1 MALTQEEMQQFAKI
15 TVDSL
20 KAAGIGGG
28 NTGGSPTNA
37 ANATSTGNFSGNLN
51 KLGNAASE
59 AAGFL
64 NSAGTG
70 VEFISKKLSDNFGFL
85 GDAVGGAA
93 AYLTNTQSVFQAL
106 SKVGAGFNGDLG
118 ALRAGA
124 AQTRMPLDMFANMV
138 GNNATALL
146 GLGASVNKGTAR
158 FTQLSAAM
166 FNDGVIDGMMNLG
179 YTIEE
184 ANELLLTNAA
194 ATRRSQMLSGSSDSE
209 VAAATL
215 RMAENM
221 AIVAELTGKS
231 AKQQANDL
239 ADTMRDGRNIAA
251 NRQLEAR
258 GIKDA
263 TATMAQASLGLGAVS
278 PAAQAFMSDMNQ
290 TGVAMTPLTQNFA
303 ALNPRTAEAIKAVQ
317 ALRES
322 NMNSVD
328 KQAAIDRQLERVKM
342 IAADEFVNANNRFA
356 GTIGQVN
363 TIGQSAADNIAATE
377 DARLAREKYI
387 LDEQRKRP
395 TMSVADLTEEYF
407 RNTSD
412 TVRGQTAGGDT
423 EQSISRNLNRAT
435 ISLANT
441 ASDINVEIAKNLSQ
455 NTDLQGA
462 IAQALGGS
470 SLFVEGLS
478 DFLTEFSTSL
488 AEKYTNSI
496 EVALNPFSEVFNGII
511 SNNMLDVNVKAIEN
525 SIDNVDRRTITADA
539 QNDMEAQRRAN
550 SSTGASE
557 ERNALGGSIS
567 AGTASLVGE
576 YGPETFI
583 PNMDGAIIPNMK
595 AMLNRMPD
603 MAKALQSEMAQFG
616 TPISD
621 MAKTMQN
628 ELSSMGSS
636 MSEAAQSVAATSP
649 GMSGGGSIE
658 QKLDILNQTM
668 LQLVSINSIQAR
680 TGEKHLKASRSSGNL
695 MSGIGRA

>member
-1 MALTQEEMQQFAKI
+1 MAEE
-15 TVDSL
+15 VELS
-20 KAAGIGGG
+20 AASINALATAINSNRPSTPS
-28 NTGGSPTNA
+28 NTNTSSTPSP
-37 ANATSTGNFSGNLN
+37 GNFSGNLN
-51 KLGNAASE
+51 RLGNAASE

-70 VEFISKKLSDNFGFL
+70 VEFISKKLGDNFGFL

-138 GNNATALL
+138 GNNATSLL

-221 AIVAELTGKS
+221 AIVAEITGKS

-263 TATMAQASLGLGAVS
+263 TATMAQASIGLGAVS

-303 ALNPRTAEAIKAVQ
+303 QLNPRTADAIKAVQ

-322 NMNSVD
+322 NMDSVS
-328 KQAAIDRQLERVKM
+328 KQAAIDRQLERVKI
-342 IAADEFVNANNRFA
+342 IAADEFTNANNRFA
-356 GTIGQVN
+356 GSIGQLSSV
-363 TIGQSAADNIAATE
+363 GQSAADNIAATE
-377 DARLAREKYI
+377 DARLSREKYI
-387 LDEQRKRP
+387 LDQQRAGS
-395 TMSVADLTEEYF
+395 TMSVAELTAEYF
-407 RNTSD
+407 QNQSD
-412 TVRGQTAGGDT
+412 IVRGQTAGGDD

-441 ASDINVEIAKNLSQ
+441 ASDINVEIATNLSQ
-455 NTDLQGA
+455 NTDLQRA
-462 IAQALGGS
+462 IAESLGGS

-478 DFLTEFSTSL
+478 DLLTEFATGL
-488 AEKYTNSI
+488 ADRYTNSI
-496 EVALNPFSEVFNGII
+496 AVALNPFSEVFNGIV
-511 SNNMLDVNVKAIEN
+511 SNNMLDVNIAAMN
-525 SIDNVDRRTITADA
+525 DSLNVNPETLPSQVGDDLEQQRLDR
-539 QNDMEAQRRAN
+539 QNG
-550 SSTGASE
+550 TPTTT
-557 ERNALGGSIS
+557 NALGGSIS

-603 MAKALQSEMAQFG
+603 IAKTMQNEMAQFG
-616 TPISD
+616 APMSE

-628 ELSSMGSS
+628 ELSSMGTS

-649 GMSGGGSIE
+649 GMSGGSSIE

>member
-1 MALTQEEMQQFAKI
+1 MAEE
-15 TVDSL
+15 VELS
-20 KAAGIGGG
+20 AASINALAAAINSNRPSTPS
-28 NTGGSPTNA
+28 NTN
-37 ANATSTGNFSGNLN
+37 TSSTSSSGNFSGNM
-51 KLGNAASE
+51 KQLGDAASE
-59 AAGFL
+59 TAGFL

-70 VEFISKKLSDNFGFL
+70 VEFISAKIGKNFSIL
-85 GDAVGGAA
+85 GSAVGGFSN
-93 AYLTNTQSVFQAL
+93 YLTNTQSVFQAL

-215 RMAENM
+215 AMAENM
-221 AIVAELTGKS
+221 AIVAEITGKS
-231 AKQQANDL
+231 AKKQADDL
-239 ADTMRDGRNIAA
+239 TDTMRDGRNIAA
-251 NRQLEAR
+251 NRSMEAR

-263 TATMAQASLGLGAVS
+263 TATMAQASIGLGAVS

-303 ALNPRTAEAIKAVQ
+303 QLNPRTADAIQAIQ

-322 NMNSVD
+322 NMDSVS
-328 KQAAIDRQLERVKM
+328 KQAAIDRQLERVKI

-363 TIGQSAADNIAATE
+363 AVGQSAADNMAAANDTIT
-377 DARLAREKYI
+377 AMEKYR
-387 LDEQRKRP
+387 LDQLRAGSTK
-395 TMSVADLTEEYF
+395 SVAELTAEYF
-407 RNTSD
+407 QNQSD
-412 TVRGQTAGGDT
+412 IVRGQTAGGDD

-462 IAQALGGS
+462 IQEALIGGS
-470 SLFVEGLS
+470 TFTDGLAET
-478 DFLTEFSTSL
+478 LTEFATGL
-488 AEKYTNSI
+488 TNRYTNSI
-496 EVALNPFSEVFNGII
+496 EVALNPFSEVFNDII
-511 SNNMLDVNVKAIEN
+511 KDNMLDVNIAAMNESLDVNTETLP
-525 SIDNVDRRTITADA
+525 SQVSED
-539 QNDMEAQRRAN
+539 QQRQRDERN
-550 SSTGASE
+550 GTVTPTT
-557 ERNALGGSIS
+557 RNALGGNIS

-603 MAKALQSEMAQFG
+603 
-616 TPISD
+616 I
-621 MAKTMQN
+621 AKTMQN
-628 ELSSMGSS
+628 ELASVGVS
-636 MSEAAQSVAATSP
+636 MSKAAQSVAATSP
-649 GMSGGGSIE
+649 SMSGGGSIE

-680 TGEKHLKASRSSGNL
+680 TGEKHLRASRSSGNL

>member
-1 MALTQEEMQQFAKI
+1 MADEVELSTASI
-15 TVDSL
+15 NAL
-20 KAAGIGGG
+20 AAAINSNRPSNPS
-28 NTGGSPTNA
+28 NTSSIPSSP
-37 ANATSTGNFSGNLN
+37 GNFSGNL
-51 KLGNAASE
+51 KQLGE
-59 AAGFL
+59 AAGTASGFL

-70 VEFISKKLSDNFGFL
+70 VEFISKKLTDNFSIL
-85 GDAVGGAA
+85 GDAVGGFGN
-93 AYLTNTQSVFQAL
+93 YLTNTQSVFQAL

-231 AKQQANDL
+231 AKQQADDL

-251 NRQLEAR
+251 NRSMEAR

-263 TATMAQASLGLGAVS
+263 TATMAQASIGLGAVS

-303 ALNPRTAEAIKAVQ
+303 QLNPRTAEAIKAVQ

-328 KQAAIDRQLERVKM
+328 KQAAIDRQLERVKI
-342 IAADEFVNANNRFA
+342 IAADEFTNANNRFA
-356 GTIGQVN
+356 ASIGQVSAV
-363 TIGQSAADNIAATE
+363 GQSAADNIAATE
-377 DARLAREKYI
+377 DARLSREKYI
-387 LDEQRKRP
+387 LDQQRAGSTK
-395 TMSVADLTEEYF
+395 SVGELTAEYF
-407 RNTSD
+407 QNQSD
-412 TVRGQTAGGDT
+412 IVRGQTAGGDN

-441 ASDINVEIAKNLSQ
+441 ASDINVEIARNLSQ

-462 IAQALGGS
+462 IQQSLIGGA
-470 SLFVEGLS
+470 
-478 DFLTEFSTSL
+478 DFTDGL
-488 AEKYTNSI
+488 AETLTNFASGLVNRYTNSI
-496 EVALNPFSEVFNGII
+496 EVALNPFSEVFNNIVKD
-511 SNNMLDVNVKAIEN
+511 NMLDVNIA
-525 SIDNVDRRTITADA
+525 A
-539 QNDMEAQRRAN
+539 MN
-550 SSTGASE
+550 SSLDVDTATLPSQVAADQQQQRDDQRNGTVTPTTT
-557 ERNALGGSIS
+557 NALGGNIL

-595 AMLNRMPD
+595 SMLNRMPD
-603 MAKALQSEMAQFG
+603 
-616 TPISD
+616 I
-621 MAKTMQN
+621 AKTMQN
-628 ELSSMGSS
+628 ELASVGVS
-636 MSEAAQSVAATSP
+636 MSKATQSAAALSP

-680 TGEKHLKASRSSGNL
+680 TGEKHLRASRSSGNL

>member
-1 MALTQEEMQQFAKI
+1 MAEEVELSAASI
-15 TVDSL
+15 TTLANTLANAISSARPNNAGTNSNNTSSSPRNFGNITALGD
-20 KAAGIGGG
+20 AAG
-28 NTGGSPTNA
+28 T
-37 ANATSTGNFSGNLN
+37 
-51 KLGNAASE
+51 

-64 NSAGTG
+64 NSAGSG
-70 VEFISKKLSDNFGFL
+70 VEYIAKKLGDNFGFL

-93 AYLTNTQSVFQAL
+93 TYLTDTQSVFRNL

-342 IAADEFVNANNRFA
+342 IAADEFTNANNRFA
-356 GTIGQVN
+356 GTIGQVSAV
-363 TIGQSAADNIAATE
+363 GQSAADNIAATE

-423 EQSISRNLNRAT
+423 EQSISRDLNRAT
-435 ISLANT
+435 IQLANS
-441 ASDINVEIAKNLSQ
+441 ASDINVKIATNLSQ
-455 NTDLQGA
+455 NTDLQKA
-462 IAQALGGS
+462 IAESLGGTADV
-470 SLFVEGLS
+470 VEGIS
-478 DFLTEFSTSL
+478 KIITDFATGL
-488 AEKYTNSI
+488 AADYTNSI
-496 EVALNPFSEVFNGII
+496 EVALNPFNELFTPIV

-550 SSTGASE
+550 SSTGDSE
-557 ERNALGGSIS
+557 QRNALGGSIS

>member
-1 MALTQEEMQQFAKI
+1 MADEVELSADSIKALAAAINSARPNNASTNSNNTSSSPRNFGNLTALG
-15 TVDSL
+15 T
-20 KAAGIGGG
+20 AAG
-28 NTGGSPTNA
+28 
-37 ANATSTGNFSGNLN
+37 
-51 KLGNAASE
+51 E

-64 NSAGTG
+64 NSAGSG
-70 VEFISKKLSDNFGFL
+70 VEFIAKKLSDNFGFL

-93 AYLTNTQSVFQAL
+93 TYLTDTQSVFRNL

-221 AIVAELTGKS
+221 AIVAEITGKS

-251 NRQLEAR
+251 NRSMEAR

-303 ALNPRTAEAIKAVQ
+303 QLNPRTAEAIKAVQ

-342 IAADEFVNANNRFA
+342 IAADEFTNANNRFA
-356 GTIGQVN
+356 GTIGQVSAV
-363 TIGQSAADNIAATE
+363 GQSAADNIAATE

-435 ISLANT
+435 IQLANT
-441 ASDINVEIAKNLSQ
+441 ASDINLEIATNLSQ
-455 NTDLQGA
+455 NTDLQRA
-462 IAQALGGS
+462 IAESLSGS
-470 SLFVEGLS
+470 ADVVDGLS
-478 DFLTEFSTSL
+478 KVLTDFAKGL
-488 AEKYTNSI
+488 ADKYTNSI
-496 EVALNPFSEVFNGII
+496 EVALNPFNELFTPLVT
-511 SNNMLDVNVKAIEN
+511 NNMLDVNVKAVED
-525 SIDNVDRRTITADA
+525 SINGVSPETITADA
-539 QNDMEAQRRAN
+539 LTDMELQRLQRQQQQRDGKPE
-550 SSTGASE
+550 TT
-557 ERNALGGSIS
+557 NALGGSIS